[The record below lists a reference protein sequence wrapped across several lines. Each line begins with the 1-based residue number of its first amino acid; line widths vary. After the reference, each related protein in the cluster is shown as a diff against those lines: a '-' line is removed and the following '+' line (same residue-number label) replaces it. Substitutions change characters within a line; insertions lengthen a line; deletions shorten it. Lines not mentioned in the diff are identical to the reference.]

1 MLKLFI
7 ADDEI
12 TVREGLKNIL
22 DWENLGF
29 YLCGEGTNGINTLE
43 GILAHNPDLVLL
55 DIRMP
60 KMHGTEVA
68 RRAREE
74 GFQGRFIILSG
85 YSDFKYAQE
94 AIRCGVDFYLTKPV
108 DEDELLDAVKSIQA
122 TIMKERQR
130 TSNMETYRE
139 KAKTTILRDMIRDG
153 KTPTSSNTSGPDS
166 NDLNLA
172 DLNLVA
178 DSYRA
183 VILDGYYPS
192 DTDFYTTFCKLL
204 RVSPVKSRNVERVS
218 ITGQDVVI
226 IKGEMLLKQFET
238 VLTNMEINP
247 KAPEFSNLFIS
258 AGRITANIND
268 IYFSYHDALT
278 LLNRRFFCDKH
289 QHMLL
294 PTQLP
299 NAEQLTYAITEDDS
313 KHYCNIFYQYIQTY
327 NRKGIEMSLEEL
339 KNNLFYSKESIDSI
353 RSFLTGIFLHLKH
366 LIEQNYNDKDIEL
379 QSNSEII
386 EFIHHARYLYEI
398 INYFNEQ
405 FDQVI
410 KLIGNSSS
418 DSVIDDILY
427 YIRYNYK
434 SNLKLDTL
442 APMFGYNSSYLGKVF
457 SKKVGSNFNSYVDQI
472 RIAQAKEMLL
482 QDNLK
487 VYEISKNVGYK
498 NVDYFHKK
506 FKKYVGIS
514 PAEYRN
520 HHNIKGED

>member
-7 ADDEI
+7 ADDEA

-22 DWENLGF
+22 DWEELGF
-29 YLCGEGTNGINTLE
+29 SLCGEGTNGVNTLDS
-43 GILAHNPDLVLL
+43 ILTLNPDLVLL

-60 KMHGTEVA
+60 KIHGTEVA
-68 RRAREE
+68 RRARAD
-74 GFQGRFIILSG
+74 GFKGQFIILSG

-94 AIRCGVDFYLTKPV
+94 AIRCGVAYYLTKPV
-108 DEDELLDAVKSIQA
+108 DEDELLDAVKSIHQ
-122 TIMKERQR
+122 TIMSERQHS
-130 TSNMETYRE
+130 SNMETYRE
-139 KAKTTILRDMIRDG
+139 KAKDTILRDMIKEG
-153 KTPTSSNTSGPDS
+153 KSSTLGSIANSES
-166 NDLNLA
+166 IDLNLA

-183 VILDGYYPS
+183 VILDGYYPQ
-192 DTDFYTTFCKLL
+192 DTDFYNTFCKLL
-204 RVSPVKSRNVERVS
+204 RVSSVKSRNIERVS
-218 ITGQDVVI
+218 IAGQDVVI
-226 IKGEMLLKQFET
+226 IKGEMLLKQFDI
-238 VLTNMEINP
+238 VLANMEATP
-247 KAPEFSNLFIS
+247 RAPEFSNLFI
-258 AGRITANIND
+258 ATGRIISNIND

-278 LLNRRFFCDKH
+278 LLGRRFFCDKH
-289 QHMLL
+289 QHMLSPAQL
-294 PTQLP
+294 PTL
-299 NAEQLTYAITEDDS
+299 EQLTYTITEKDS
-313 KHYCNIFYQYIQTY
+313 SHYCETLYQYIQTY
-327 NRKGIEMSLEEL
+327 NRKGIEQSLDEL
-339 KNNLFYSKESIDSI
+339 KSNLFCSHESIDSI
-353 RSFLTGIFLHLKH
+353 QSFLTGIFLQLKH
-366 LIEQNYNDKDIEL
+366 MIEQNYSDKDIPL

-386 EFIHHARYLYEI
+386 EFIHHSRYLYEI
-398 INYFNEQ
+398 INYFDEQ
-405 FDQVI
+405 FDEVI
-410 KLIGNSSS
+410 KAIGNSSS

-434 SNLKLDTL
+434 NNLKLDTL

-457 SKKVGSNFNSYVDQI
+457 SKKVGSNFNSYVDQV

-520 HHNIKGED
+520 QQGIQEEE